1 MVRRHGSAV
10 LLLRFDMGVKIFR
23 DDNWNRIKS
32 GVISRKDI
40 MRLDAA
46 KDRFLIGYLIAHAPE
61 PCRRS
66 VIKYAAEKYGMD
78 ELPESLK
85 NIDDPND
92 PYYEEYAVLQEQ
104 VVLEDDAD
112 VLKEAALH
120 SSNYDMA
127 AFAFCRLTGCS
138 CPPSECDAYSYRTF
152 DCGIMPGTTAEDVR
166 EFCRR
171 VIEERGRFANV
182 AEECLR
188 DQKDSNQ

>member
-1 MVRRHGSAV
+1 
-10 LLLRFDMGVKIFR
+10 MGVKIFR

-46 KDRFLIGYLIAHAPE
+46 KDKVLIGYLIAHAPE
-61 PCRRS
+61 PCRQS

-138 CPPSECDAYSYRTF
+138 FPPSECDAYSYRTF

-188 DQKDSNQ
+188 NQKDSNQ